1 MKKLLFMRPVP
12 NDMKILT
19 SKYSKM
25 NIEELNAYI
34 KDLEGCSDCAN
45 QLRILDIA
53 KTELELKYKTE
64 RRTNRTPYSISQ
76 IFTKNRKMDF

>member
-1 MKKLLFMRPVP
+1 MRKLLFMRPVP
-12 NDMKILT
+12 NDMKMLT

-53 KTELELKYKTE
+53 KTELELKYKE
-64 RRTNRTPYSISQ
+64 R
-76 IFTKNRKMDF
+76 KE